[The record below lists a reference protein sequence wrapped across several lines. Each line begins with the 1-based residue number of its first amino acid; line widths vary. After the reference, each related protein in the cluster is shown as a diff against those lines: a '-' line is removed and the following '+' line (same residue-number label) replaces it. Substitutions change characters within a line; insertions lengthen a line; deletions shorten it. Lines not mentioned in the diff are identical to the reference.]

1 MEPFSVRLEIETQSE
16 SARKIR
22 EIAYEVGAL
31 LQGEFTLASGRKSNR
46 YFEGKKITLQ
56 PEGAYQVGK
65 AIFDELAESG
75 VDAVGGLATGAYP
88 IATAVAMVSH
98 LEGKPV
104 SAFVVRE
111 EQKNHGARRLIEGH
125 LREGSRVV
133 IVDDVITSGGSIIKA
148 IKAVEERNCQVVK
161 VIALVDRHEGG
172 VEKLR
177 EMGYAFQA
185 ILGFPPE

>member
-16 SARKIR
+16 SAKKIR
-22 EIAYEVGAL
+22 EIAYGVGAL

-65 AIFDELAESG
+65 AIFNELAEMDI
-75 VDAVGGLATGAYP
+75 DAVGGLATGAYP
-88 IATAVAMVSH
+88 IATSVAMVSH
-98 LEGKPV
+98 LEGKPI

-111 EQKNHGARRLIEGH
+111 EQKDHGARRLIEGH
-125 LREGSRVV
+125 LRDGSRVV
-133 IVDDVITSGGSIIKA
+133 IVDDVITSGGSIVKA

-161 VIALVDRHEGG
+161 VITLVDRHEGG

-177 EMGYAFQA
+177 GMGYTFQA

>member
-65 AIFDELAESG
+65 AIFDELAEAG

-88 IATAVAMVSH
+88 IATSVAMISH

-111 EQKNHGARRLIEGH
+111 EQKDHGARRLIEGH
-125 LREGSRVV
+125 LQEGSRVA

-148 IKAVEERNCQVVK
+148 IKAVEERNCRVVK
-161 VIALVDRHEGG
+161 VLALVDRHEGG
-172 VEKLR
+172 VQKLR
-177 EMGYAFQA
+177 EMGYDFQA

>member
-1 MEPFSVRLEIETQSE
+1 MEPYSVRLDIEKDSE

-22 EIAYEVGAL
+22 GIAYEVGAL

-65 AIFDELAESG
+65 AIFDELAEAG

-88 IATAVAMVSH
+88 IATAVALVSH

-111 EQKNHGARRLIEGH
+111 EQKDHGARRLVEGH
-125 LREGSRVV
+125 LPEGSRVA

-148 IKAVEERNCQVVK
+148 IRAVEERDCRVVK

-172 VEKLR
+172 AEKLR
-177 EMGYAFQA
+177 GMGYEFAA

>member
-31 LQGEFTLASGRKSNR
+31 LQGEFTLASGRKSSR

-65 AIFDELAESG
+65 AIFDELAEAG

-111 EQKNHGARRLIEGH
+111 EQKDHGARRLIEGH
-125 LREGSRVV
+125 LREGSRVA

-148 IKAVEERNCQVVK
+148 INAVEERNCRVVK

-177 EMGYAFQA
+177 GKGYAFKA